1 VGIKFF
7 KMPPTFLFVFPSRSP
22 PGIERFDPVLN
33 FLKVLH
39 RDVEGCEYMMTSAIG
54 FDRRGKWLNG
64 LLDSRK
70 VAAIRGE
77 LPLAI

>member
-1 VGIKFF
+1 
-7 KMPPTFLFVFPSRSP
+7 
-22 PGIERFDPVLN
+22 
-33 FLKVLH
+33 
-39 RDVEGCEYMMTSAIG
+39 MMTFAIG

-64 LLDSRK
+64 LLDSGK